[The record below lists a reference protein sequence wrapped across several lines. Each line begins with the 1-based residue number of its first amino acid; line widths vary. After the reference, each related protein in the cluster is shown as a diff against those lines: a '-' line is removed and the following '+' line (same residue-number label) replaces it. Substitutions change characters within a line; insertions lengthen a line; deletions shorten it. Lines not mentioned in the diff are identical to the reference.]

1 MKFRTIENMS
11 SLIRENITLFHDY
24 DLIVGIPRSGMLP
37 ASVIALYLNKPLA
50 TVNDWL
56 INAETQSGI
65 TRKTNQSFTQLHH
78 AKKVLIVDDS
88 VNTGISLLKLKE
100 NIPEEFINK
109 ATFLAIYSSS
119 NGNVG
124 FDFSL
129 ENVGRP
135 RIFEWNVFHTSL
147 CNSTLYD
154 IDGVLCEDPNESDND
169 DGSRYLKF
177 LKEAKPLFIPS
188 QKVLGLVT
196 NRLSKYESQTHEW
209 MKNNGVDY
217 DKLFLAP
224 YNSKLERQKN
234 GDYTSHKA
242 NVYKNSNANLFIE
255 SDEYQAIG
263 IAKKTGKYVY
273 CVGNNKLYGP
283 SSIVDIASSPSSYVY
298 HLKNAL
304 KKIPFLIES
313 YRYLRRVI
321 K

>member
-11 SLIRENITLFHDY
+11 SLIRKNISLFHDY

-37 ASVIALYLNKPLA
+37 ASMIALYLNKPLA

-56 INAETQSGI
+56 INAEMQSGI
-65 TRKTNQSFTQLHH
+65 TRKTNQNFNQLHQ

-88 VNTGISLLKLKE
+88 VNNGDSLIELKSK
-100 NIPEEFINK
+100 IPEGFMHK
-109 ATFLAIYSSS
+109 VTFLAIYSSS

-124 FDFSL
+124 FDLSL

-135 RIFEWNVFHTSL
+135 RIFEWNIFHTSL

-169 DGSRYLKF
+169 DGDRYINF
-177 LKEAKPLFIPS
+177 LKDAKPLFLPS

-196 NRLSKYESQTHEW
+196 NRLLKYESQTNEW
-209 MKNNGVDY
+209 MKNKGVEY
-217 DKLFLAP
+217 GEIFLAP
-224 YNSKLERQKN
+224 YQSKVERQKN
-234 GDYTSHKA
+234 GDYTSHKS

-255 SDEYQAIG
+255 SDKCQAVG

-273 CVGNNKLYGP
+273 CVENNTLYGP
-283 SSIVDIASSPSSYVY
+283 SSIFHVASSPSSYVY
-298 HLKNAL
+298 HFKNSL
-304 KKIPFLIES
+304 KKVPFLIES
-313 YRYLRRVI
+313 YKYFKRVF